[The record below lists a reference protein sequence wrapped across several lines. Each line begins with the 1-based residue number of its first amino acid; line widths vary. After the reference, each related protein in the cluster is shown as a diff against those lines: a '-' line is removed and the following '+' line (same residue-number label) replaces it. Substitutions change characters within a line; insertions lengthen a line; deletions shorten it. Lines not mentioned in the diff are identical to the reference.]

1 MSSGHVSAQIRQF
14 SVKSPPKSENNPK
27 KAPQQADK
35 LEFGGVRR
43 STNAF
48 PFGEGASEGGGR
60 GVILQR
66 KITLPK
72 AINRYVVAENANKF
86 ARLYRTS
93 PDLASLGHPPQRGG
107 HE

>member
-1 MSSGHVSAQIRQF
+1 MTLPQRGDRQTAIYRAVSL
-14 SVKSPPKSENNPK
+14 PLG
-27 KAPQQADK
+27 K

-72 AINRYVVAENANKF
+72 AINRYVVAENAN
-86 ARLYRTS
+86 
-93 PDLASLGHPPQRGG
+93 
-107 HE
+107 